1 MTYSK
6 LQNLWY
12 SKEKFI
18 LNSQIKFFLLNST
31 NVPLLLSTILVV
43 DAKIGKRNQAGL
55 QTGIRREGAMEYK

>member
-31 NVPLLLSTILVV
+31 NVLLLLSTILVV
-43 DAKIGKRNQAGL
+43 DAKIGNLNKAGL
-55 QTGIRREGAMEYK
+55 FECNIIVDT